1 MALPEVTQRSV
12 EVLQRRVAALE
23 SALEPLFAADSLAAP
38 PDALER
44 ARLSMTLGHAA
55 AALFVTSE
63 RCRGKSVDGEHPARA
78 ALERVSR
85 YMRSA
90 AVQDTAPQRSAVLDR
105 AAAGRF
111 VTAALGRGDSA
122 PTHSL

>member
-1 MALPEVTQRSV
+1 MEEAQSSV
-12 EVLQRRVAALE
+12 GELQRRVAALE
-23 SALEPLFAADSLAAP
+23 TALEPLLAADPFAAA

-44 ARLSMTLGHAA
+44 ARLALTLGHAA
-55 AALFVTSE
+55 AAVFVIHE
-63 RCRGKSVDGEHPARA
+63 RCRGTSVDGEHPART

-90 AVQDTAPQRSAVLDR
+90 AEHQAEPLRNAVLDR

-111 VTAALGRGDSA
+111 VNAALGRGDSGRPGA
-122 PTHSL
+122 S